1 MIINN
6 NKHLCISL
14 IMISSVKLPVM
25 DGFMNYSFMKV
36 SDHNSNSSKHT
47 MGKFN
52 NITD

>member
-1 MIINN
+1 
-6 NKHLCISL
+6 
-14 IMISSVKLPVM
+14 MISSFKLPVM
-25 DGFMNYSFMKV
+25 DGFMNYSFSFMKV